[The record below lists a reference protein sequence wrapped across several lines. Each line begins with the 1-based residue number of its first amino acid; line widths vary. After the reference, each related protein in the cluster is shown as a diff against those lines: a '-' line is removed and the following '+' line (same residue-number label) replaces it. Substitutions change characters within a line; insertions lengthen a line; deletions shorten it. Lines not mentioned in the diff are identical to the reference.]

1 MTPHEIVS
9 HLDRHIV
16 GQASAKRA
24 IAIAVRNRWRRKQVT
39 SDLQN
44 EILPKNIL
52 MVGPTGVGKT
62 EIARRLAKLIDAPFI
77 KVEATKF
84 TQVGYV
90 GKDVETI
97 IRDLAANAYQ
107 TAKEK
112 ALIDVQPKAEISAEE
127 ILLDALVPPSSTE
140 QNNSDDKERY
150 RQSREKMRLKLRN
163 GDFDEQSIDI
173 NIRNTSPEIQM
184 ATPPGMEEMAE
195 HFQELISNTLQHR
208 EKKKRIQV
216 KRAWGLLI
224 EQEAHKLLDEES
236 LRQKAVDSVENNG
249 IVFIDE
255 FDKITHKEGGSQID
269 VSREGVQR
277 DLLPLIEGCS
287 VQTKIGS
294 IKTDHILFVASGA
307 FHQARP
313 QDLITE
319 IQGRLPIRVGLD
331 ALSQQNFVQI
341 LKHTRYSL
349 LQQYTA
355 LLAVDG
361 VDLQWQDDGIERI
374 AAIAWQVNEQNENI
388 GARRLHA
395 LLEKLLETVS
405 FAAPDNPNQVV
416 CVDSHMV
423 DAQLSEVMKK
433 QDINNFIL

>member
-107 TAKEK
+107 TVKEK

-395 LLEKLLETVS
+395 ILEKLLETVS